1 LDQLT
6 AFLNGFF
13 VTETK
18 VRAFLTY
25 AEAIMNRMI
34 ACQII
39 ALSFVLIFG
48 LPSFSQAQK
57 LVVGYSGITAIQAPF
72 WIIKDAGYFKQEG
85 LDANLIYIAASST
98 MAQAMMAGEVAIS
111 TANSQAV
118 VDTGLQGGDLV
129 AIGAIVNFVALYVIA
144 APEIKSVQDLRGKP
158 VGVTRF
164 GATTDFA
171 MQMFLKKYGLE
182 PVRDVPIIQI
192 GGLPELAAALS
203 NKSIYAAAMS
213 YPMGLVAQQAG
224 MKMLANLAKEQIPFL
239 HQGLTTTGKFMR
251 EHRAQAKAFVRA
263 YGKAVHFMH
272 TRKEESKAIVSRY
285 TKVTDPGMLEGTMQ
299 YAYDFVEKIP
309 LVKRE
314 AFQVTVDEI
323 AKKNPKAKQAKLEQ
337 FYDNSLVQELINE
350 GFFASLWGR

>member
-1 LDQLT
+1 MKALAWKL
-6 AFLNGFF
+6 L
-13 VTETK
+13 
-18 VRAFLTY
+18 
-25 AEAIMNRMI
+25 
-34 ACQII
+34 II
-39 ALSFVLIFG
+39 NFVLCFA
-48 LPSFSQAQK
+48 LPAVAAAQK
-57 LVVGYSGITAIQAPF
+57 FVVGYSGITAIQAPF

-129 AIGAIVNFVALYVIA
+129 AVGAIVNFVALYIIA

-158 VGVTRF
+158 VGVSRF

-171 MQMFLKKYGLE
+171 IQMFLKKYGLE

-224 MKMLANLAKEQIPFL
+224 MKVLANLAKEEIPFL
-239 HQGLTTTGKFMR
+239 HQGLTTTGRFMR
-251 EHRAQAKAFVRA
+251 ERRAQAKAFVRA
-263 YGKAVHFMH
+263 YGKAVHYMH

-285 TKVTDPGMLEGTMQ
+285 TKVTDPAMLEGTMQ
-299 YAYDFVEKIP
+299 YAYDFVEKVP

-314 AFQVTVDEI
+314 AIQVTLDETG
-323 AKKNPKAKQAKLEQ
+323 KKNPKAKQAKPEQ
-337 FYDNSLVQELINE
+337 FYDNSLVQELIKE
-350 GFFASLWGR
+350 GFFASLWGK

>member
-1 LDQLT
+1 MR
-6 AFLNGFF
+6 
-13 VTETK
+13 ET
-18 VRAFLTY
+18 
-25 AEAIMNRMI
+25 I
-34 ACQII
+34 ACKLIV
-39 ALSFVLIFG
+39 LSFVLIFG
-48 LPSFSQAQK
+48 LPAVSQAQK

-111 TANSQAV
+111 TANSQAI

-129 AIGAIVNFVALYVIA
+129 AVGAIVNFVALYVIA
-144 APEIKSVQDLRGKP
+144 APEIKIVQDLRGKL

-164 GATTDFA
+164 GAITDFA
-171 MQMFLKKYGLE
+171 MQMFLKKYDLE
-182 PVRDVPIIQI
+182 PIRDVPIIQI
-192 GGLPELAAALS
+192 GGLPELAANLS
-203 NKSIYAAAMS
+203 NKSIYTTTIS
-213 YPMGLVAQQAG
+213 YPMELIAQQAG

-239 HQGLTTTGKFMR
+239 HQGLTTTARFMR
-251 EHRAQAKAFVRA
+251 ERRPQAKAFVRA

-285 TKVTDPGMLEGTMQ
+285 TKVTDPGMLEGTIQ

-314 AFQVTVDEI
+314 AIQVTLDESG
-323 AKKNPKAKQAKLEQ
+323 KKNPKAKQAKLEQ

-350 GFFASLWGR
+350 GFFASLWGK

>member
-1 LDQLT
+1 MK
-6 AFLNGFF
+6 AFAWKLI
-13 VTETK
+13 VTNL
-18 VRAFLTY
+18 VL
-25 AEAIMNRMI
+25 
-34 ACQII
+34 CV
-39 ALSFVLIFG
+39 ALPAVAS
-48 LPSFSQAQK
+48 AQK
-57 LVVGYSGITAIQAPF
+57 FVVGYSGITAIQAPF
-72 WIIKDAGYFKQEG
+72 WVIKDAGYFKQEG

-98 MAQAMMAGEVAIS
+98 MAQAMLAGEVAIS

-129 AIGAIVNFVALYVIA
+129 AVGAIVNFVALYVIA

-213 YPMGLVAQQAG
+213 YPMGLVAQQSG
-224 MKMLANLAKEQIPFL
+224 MKMLANLAKEEIPFL
-239 HQGLTTTGKFMR
+239 HQGLTTTGRFMR
-251 EHRAQAKAFVRA
+251 ERRAQAKAFVRA

-272 TRKEESKAIVSRY
+272 SRKEEAKAIVSRY
-285 TKVTDPGMLEGTMQ
+285 TKVTDPAMLEGTMQ

-314 AFQVTVDEI
+314 AIQVTLDESG
-323 AKKNPKAKQAKLEQ
+323 KKNPKAKQAKPEQ

-350 GFFASLWGR
+350 GFFASLWGK

>member
-1 LDQLT
+1 MK
-6 AFLNGFF
+6 AFARKL
-13 VTETK
+13 V
-18 VRAFLTY
+18 
-25 AEAIMNRMI
+25 AIN
-34 ACQII
+34 
-39 ALSFVLIFG
+39 FVLCFA
-48 LPSFSQAQK
+48 LPAVAPAQK
-57 LVVGYSGITAIQAPF
+57 FVVGYSGITAIQTPF

-129 AIGAIVNFVALYVIA
+129 AVGAIVNFVALYIIA

-158 VGVTRF
+158 VGVSRF

-171 MQMFLKKYGLE
+171 IQMFLKKYGLE

-224 MKMLANLAKEQIPFL
+224 MKVLANLAKEEIPFL
-239 HQGLTTTGKFMR
+239 HQGLTTTGRFMR
-251 EHRAQAKAFVRA
+251 ERRAQAKAFVRA
-263 YGKAVHFMH
+263 YGKAVHYMH

-285 TKVTDPGMLEGTMQ
+285 TKVTDPAMLEGTMQ
-299 YAYDFVEKIP
+299 YAYDFVEKVP

-314 AFQVTVDEI
+314 AIQVTLDETG
-323 AKKNPKAKQAKLEQ
+323 KKNPKAKQAKPEQ

-350 GFFASLWGR
+350 GFFQSLWGK

>member
-1 LDQLT
+1 MR
-6 AFLNGFF
+6 
-13 VTETK
+13 ET
-18 VRAFLTY
+18 
-25 AEAIMNRMI
+25 I
-34 ACQII
+34 ACKLIV
-39 ALSFVLIFG
+39 LSFVLIFG
-48 LPSFSQAQK
+48 LPAVSQAQK

-111 TANSQAV
+111 TANSQAI

-129 AIGAIVNFVALYVIA
+129 AVGAIVNFVALYVIA
-144 APEIKSVQDLRGKP
+144 APEIKTVQDLRGKP

-192 GGLPELAAALS
+192 GGLPELAAGLS

-239 HQGLTTTGKFMR
+239 HQGLTTTARFMR
-251 EHRAQAKAFVRA
+251 ERRPQAKAFVRA

-272 TRKEESKAIVSRY
+272 TRKEESKAIVARY
-285 TKVTDPGMLEGTMQ
+285 TKVTDPGMLEGTIQ

-314 AFQVTVDEI
+314 AIQVTLDESG
-323 AKKNPKAKQAKLEQ
+323 KKNPKAKQAKLEQ

-350 GFFASLWGR
+350 GFFASLWGK

>member
-1 LDQLT
+1 MK
-6 AFLNGFF
+6 AFAWKLVVIN
-13 VTETK
+13 
-18 VRAFLTY
+18 
-25 AEAIMNRMI
+25 
-34 ACQII
+34 
-39 ALSFVLIFG
+39 FVLCFA
-48 LPSFSQAQK
+48 LPAVASAQK
-57 LVVGYSGITAIQAPF
+57 FVVGYSGITAIQAPF

-85 LDANLIYIAASST
+85 LDSNLVYIAASST
-98 MAQAMMAGEVAIS
+98 MAQAMLAGEVAIS

-129 AIGAIVNFVALYVIA
+129 AVGAIVNFVALYVIA

-158 VGVTRF
+158 VGVSRF

-171 MQMFLKKYGLE
+171 IQMFLKKYGLE

-224 MKMLANLAKEQIPFL
+224 MKMLANLAKEEIPFL
-239 HQGLTTTGKFMR
+239 HQGLTTTGRFMR

-263 YGKAVHFMH
+263 YGKAVHYMH

-285 TKVTDPGMLEGTMQ
+285 TKVTDPAMLEGTMQ
-299 YAYDFVEKIP
+299 YAYDFVEKVP

-314 AFQVTVDEI
+314 AIQVTLDETG
-323 AKKNPKAKQAKLEQ
+323 KKNPKAKQAKPEQ
-337 FYDNSLVQELINE
+337 FYDNSLVQELIKE
-350 GFFASLWGR
+350 GFFASLWGK

>member
-1 LDQLT
+1 MKGIIVCKL
-6 AFLNGFF
+6 
-13 VTETK
+13 
-18 VRAFLTY
+18 
-25 AEAIMNRMI
+25 
-34 ACQII
+34 I
-39 ALSFVLIFG
+39 ALSVVLIFG
-48 LPSFSQAQK
+48 LPVLSQAQK

-129 AIGAIVNFVALYVIA
+129 AVGAIVNFVALYVIA

-192 GGLPELAAALS
+192 GGLPELAAGLS

-239 HQGLTTTGKFMR
+239 HQGLTTTARFMR
-251 EHRAQAKAFVRA
+251 ERRPQAKAFVRA

-314 AFQVTVDEI
+314 AIQVTLDESG
-323 AKKNPKAKQAKLEQ
+323 KKNPKAKQAKPEQ

-350 GFFASLWGR
+350 GFFASLWGK

>member
-1 LDQLT
+1 MK
-6 AFLNGFF
+6 AFARKLVVIN
-13 VTETK
+13 
-18 VRAFLTY
+18 
-25 AEAIMNRMI
+25 
-34 ACQII
+34 
-39 ALSFVLIFG
+39 FVLCFA
-48 LPSFSQAQK
+48 LPAVASAQK
-57 LVVGYSGITAIQAPF
+57 FVVGYSGITAIQTPF

-129 AIGAIVNFVALYVIA
+129 AVGAIVNFVALYIIA

-158 VGVTRF
+158 VGVSRF

-171 MQMFLKKYGLE
+171 IQMFLKKYGLE

-224 MKMLANLAKEQIPFL
+224 MKVLANLAKEEIPFL
-239 HQGLTTTGKFMR
+239 HQGLTTTGRFMR
-251 EHRAQAKAFVRA
+251 ERRAQVKAFVRA
-263 YGKAVHFMH
+263 YGKAVHYMH
-272 TRKEESKAIVSRY
+272 TRKEESKAIVSR
-285 TKVTDPGMLEGTMQ
+285 
-299 YAYDFVEKIP
+299 
-309 LVKRE
+309 
-314 AFQVTVDEI
+314 
-323 AKKNPKAKQAKLEQ
+323 
-337 FYDNSLVQELINE
+337 
-350 GFFASLWGR
+350 